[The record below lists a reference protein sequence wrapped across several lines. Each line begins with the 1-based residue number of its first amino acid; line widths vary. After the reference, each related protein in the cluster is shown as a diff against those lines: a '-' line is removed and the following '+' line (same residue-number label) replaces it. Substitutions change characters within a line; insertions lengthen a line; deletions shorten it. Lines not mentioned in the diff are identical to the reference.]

1 MRESKVQAGKEREGK
16 LKLRIGIPCNVFGE
30 QREARAS
37 ERETLVWLP
46 MISRLRQSAA
56 RKHSYRH
63 HSKPQG
69 AKSSQESIN
78 VVTVAVV
85 SVIVAVVVA
94 AGVIGL

>member
-1 MRESKVQAGKEREGK
+1 MWREEG
-16 LKLRIGIPCNVFGE
+16 I
-30 QREARAS
+30 EARAS

-56 RKHSYRH
+56 RKNSYRH

-78 VVTVAVV
+78 VVLVAVVV
-85 SVIVAVVVA
+85 SVIIAVVVVVA
-94 AGVIGL
+94 VAVGVIGL

>member
-1 MRESKVQAGKEREGK
+1 MWREEG
-16 LKLRIGIPCNVFGE
+16 I
-30 QREARAS
+30 EARAS

-56 RKHSYRH
+56 RKNSYRH

-78 VVTVAVV
+78 VVLVVV
-85 SVIVAVVVA
+85 SVIIAVVVVVA
-94 AGVIGL
+94 VAVGVIGL

>member
-1 MRESKVQAGKEREGK
+1 MTTAAWEKAKWRRARNGGK
-16 LKLRIGIPCNVFGE
+16 LKLRIGIPCDICGE

-56 RKHSYRH
+56 RKNSYRH
-63 HSKPQG
+63 QSKPQG

-78 VVTVAVV
+78 VV
-85 SVIVAVVVA
+85 SVIVAVVVG